1 VSIGSGIK
9 DEQGLMLTASHAGR
23 RRLNVSLLAK
33 GHFEV
38 TALSLHQKGL
48 REGVRAQH
56 WGFSGDLHS
65 ASFVLNPPN

>member
-23 RRLNVSLLAK
+23 SRLNVSLLAK

-38 TALSLHQKGL
+38 TALSLHQKGFAKACAL
-48 REGVRAQH
+48 
-56 WGFSGDLHS
+56 SIGDFRVTSIPL
-65 ASFVLNPPN
+65 ASF